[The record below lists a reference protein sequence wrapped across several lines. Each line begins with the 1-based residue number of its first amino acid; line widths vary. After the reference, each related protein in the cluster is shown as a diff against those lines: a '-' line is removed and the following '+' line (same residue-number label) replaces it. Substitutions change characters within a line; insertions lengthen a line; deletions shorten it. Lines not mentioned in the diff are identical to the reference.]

1 MKLLVVDDESLIR
14 DVIKDYAL
22 NEGYEVDEAADGDIA
37 VEKCE
42 LNKYDLI
49 IMDIMMKNKDGYAAV
64 KEIKEMQDVPIIM
77 LSARKEEIDKLQGF
91 DVGID
96 DYVTKPFSPK
106 ELMAR
111 IKAVIKRS
119 SGESDRLQVGNI
131 VIDNLSH
138 EVIIDGEKVEMTNT
152 QFELL
157 TLFLSNKNIAL
168 SRDKIIEKVFGY
180 DYEADDRTIDAHIK
194 LLRSKLGK
202 YRDNIK
208 TIRKVGYKFIYEEEK

>member
-1 MKLLVVDDESLIR
+1 
-14 DVIKDYAL
+14 
-22 NEGYEVDEAADGDIA
+22 
-37 VEKCE
+37 
-42 LNKYDLI
+42 
-49 IMDIMMKNKDGYAAV
+49 MKNKDGFEAV
-64 KEIKEMQDVPIIM
+64 KEIKELQDTPIIM

-91 DVGID
+91 DIGVD

-111 IKAVIKRS
+111 IKAVLKRS
-119 SGESDRLQVGNI
+119 NGDTDKIQVGNI

-138 EVIIDGEKVEMTNT
+138 DVFIDNKKVDMTNT

-157 TLFLSNKNIAL
+157 TLFLTNKNIAL

-194 LLRSKLGK
+194 LLRSKMGK
-202 YRDNIK
+202 YRDSI
-208 TIRKVGYKFIYEEEK
+208 VV